1 MEGWYRSGARYLL
14 LDAWLGVQMLMLRLV
29 SHCLT
34 KLAKLAHPPPHC
46 SGYQVCLDWVQHAMG
61 TAAQL
66 PAPQL
71 GDLDTATWILWSCTS
86 RTHVYA
92 MLRLLPY
99 HLVRAGEGVQ
109 GGGGASSRGSL

>member
-14 LDAWLGVQMLMLRLV
+14 LDVWLGVQMLMLRVV

-34 KLAKLAHPPPHC
+34 KLAHPPPHC

-71 GDLDTATWILWSCTS
+71 GDLDIATWILWNCTS
-86 RTHVYA
+86 RAHVYA
-92 MLRLLPY
+92 MRQLLPY
-99 HLVRAGEGVQ
+99 HLVRAWEGVK
-109 GGGGASSRGSL
+109 GGGASSRGSL